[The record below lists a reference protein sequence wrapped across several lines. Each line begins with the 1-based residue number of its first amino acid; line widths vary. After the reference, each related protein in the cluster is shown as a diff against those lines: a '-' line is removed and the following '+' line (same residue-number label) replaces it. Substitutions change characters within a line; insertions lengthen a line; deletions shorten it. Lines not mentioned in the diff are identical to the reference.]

1 MIGKA
6 CIVWLL
12 CCGIAMGHA
21 QEAAK
26 PAAETQAA
34 SAMRPI
40 HFEVASVRRSKAGVF
55 GGHGPTADGYDQ
67 KGMPAVF
74 FVGMAFGVSEYQR
87 IQGLPAWCMYGG
99 ETYEID
105 AKVAES
111 DIAEWKKFDQKQIE
125 GAMQALLTDRF
136 HLKAHFETRDTP
148 VYALVVAKS
157 GPKFKQAV
165 PGDSYP
171 GGFHTRDGKP
181 ALGLGERWEPG
192 SDRGREIGQAATMA
206 ALAQFLSSMMNP
218 VLGRQVV
225 DRTGLTGQYDF
236 SMPVYTEWESNH
248 QGEDSEASIFT
259 TIEDSLG
266 LRLEP
271 AKAPMQI
278 LVIDHIERPTDN

>member
-1 MIGKA
+1 
-6 CIVWLL
+6 
-12 CCGIAMGHA
+12 MGTH
-21 QEAAK
+21 
-26 PAAETQAA
+26 
-34 SAMRPI
+34 
-40 HFEVASVRRSKAGVF
+40 

-74 FVGMAFGVSEYQR
+74 FVGMAFGVAEYQR
-87 IQGLPAWCMYGG
+87 IEGLPAWCQWGG
-99 ETYEID
+99 ETYDIA
-105 AKVAES
+105 AKVAPS
-111 DIAEWKKFDQKQIE
+111 DIPAWSKLDQEQFHS
-125 GAMQALLTDRF
+125 AMQALLIDRF
-136 HLKAHFETRDTP
+136 HLEVHFETRDAP

-165 PGDSYP
+165 PGDTYP
-171 GGFHTRDGKP
+171 GGFHTGDGKP
-181 ALGLGERWEPG
+181 SLGLGGRWEPG

-218 VLGRQVV
+218 VIGRQVV
-225 DRTGLTGQYDF
+225 DRTDLTGQYDF

-271 AKAPMQI
+271 AKAPMQF
-278 LVIDHIERPTDN
+278 LVIDHIERPADN